1 MSRQDMPHTMNKQ
14 DMVGI
19 ALAREANGM
28 MIELEN
34 ELNEMTIDILW
45 NESNG

>member
-1 MSRQDMPHTMNKQ
+1 MPHIMNKL

-19 ALAREANGM
+19 ALAREAKGM

-34 ELNEMTIDILW
+34 ELNEMTIDILC
-45 NESNG
+45 NESN